1 MTVARFILL
10 SCWLAAAGCKS
21 DSAAGRAAQSIR
33 DAFSPAPLPPD
44 TIPEMLNYAADL
56 QVNISE
62 MAKLPEGVLW
72 TDLAVG
78 PGDSVVVGDSV
89 EVALTGWLPDG
100 TLVDSSTASLRL
112 GQGEVIQGL
121 DLGIPGMKTGG
132 RRQLVIPPGL
142 AFGEDGG
149 DNIPPWSVLVYVVE
163 LRARL
168 P

>member
-1 MTVARFILL
+1 MTPVRFIVLSSLL
-10 SCWLAAAGCKS
+10 AGLGCKA
-21 DSAAGRAAQSIR
+21 DSSAGRAAQTIR

-56 QVNISE
+56 QVNIAE

-72 TDLAVG
+72 ADLEVG
-78 PGDSVVVGDSV
+78 SGDSVVVGDSV
-89 EVALTGWLPDG
+89 QVALAGWLPDG
-100 TLVDSSTASLRL
+100 TLVDSSTTALRL
-112 GQGEVIQGL
+112 GQGTVIQGL

-142 AFGEDGG
+142 AFGAEGG
-149 DNIPPWSVLVYVVE
+149 DNIPANAVLVYLVD
-163 LRARL
+163 LKARL

>member
-1 MTVARFILL
+1 MTAARFIFL
-10 SCWLAAAGCKS
+10 SCLLAALACKA
-21 DSAAGRAAQSIR
+21 DSSAGRAAQSIR
-33 DAFSPAPLPPD
+33 DAFSPAALPPD

-78 PGDSVVVGDSV
+78 PGDSVSVGDSV
-89 EVALTGWLPDG
+89 QVALAGWLPDG
-100 TLVDSSTASLRL
+100 TLVDSSTTSLRV
-112 GQGEVIQGL
+112 GQGAVIQGL
-121 DLGIPGMKTGG
+121 DLGIPGMRTGG

-142 AFGEDGG
+142 AFGEEGG
-149 DNIPPWSVLVYVVE
+149 DSIPANAVLVYVVE
-163 LRARL
+163 LKARL